1 MGLSFLKNNM
11 FNQVENDIG
20 VYYYNRYHLLSL
32 LNKVTDSI
40 FVEILMVFIIILLSK
55 DETISQERIFI
66 LILRRCH

>member
-1 MGLSFLKNNM
+1 M
-11 FNQVENDIG
+11 FIIIIVII
-20 VYYYNRYHLLSL
+20 LLSL